1 MPWSPGRWSV
11 TAPDS
16 YPGRDSFS
24 GRDGRDSRDG
34 RDGRDSYPGRGA
46 EIYDLGTH
54 WRQLVQN
61 WVARRN
67 YHTVHDTVSV
77 SLQFD
82 LHEVGRTVTLRFMT
96 TKRLLVVFA
105 TDGNFLRQDQLA
117 VAAAASNAWNTE
129 QLNPMLSVWDV
140 RGPRPCLAGVC
151 DLPLTCRITQ
161 ADFDALANDWVER
174 ARQMF
179 SRCHQVFK
187 L

>member
-1 MPWSPGRWSV
+1 MTV
-11 TAPDS
+11 PDS

-24 GRDGRDSRDG
+24 GRDGRDG
-34 RDGRDSYPGRGA
+34 RDSRDSYPGRNA

-82 LHEVGRTVTLRFMT
+82 LREAGRVVTLRFMT
-96 TKRLLVVFA
+96 TKRLLVAFA

-117 VAAAASNAWNTE
+117 IAAAASNAWNTE

>member
-1 MPWSPGRWSV
+1 M

-16 YPGRDSFS
+16 YA
-24 GRDGRDSRDG
+24 
-34 RDGRDSYPGRGA
+34 GRDSYGGRDPHPSGDSYSA
-46 EIYDLGTH
+46 YSGYSGRTPEIYDLGGH

-67 YHTVHDTVSV
+67 YHTVSDAVSV
-77 SLQFD
+77 SLRFD
-82 LHEVGRTVTLRFMT
+82 LEEAGRMVTVRFMT
-96 TKRLLVVFA
+96 TKKLLVAFA
-105 TDGNFLRQDQLA
+105 TDGNFLRRDQLA
-117 VAAAASNAWNTE
+117 IAAAASNAWNTE

-161 ADFDALANDWVER
+161 ADFDALANDWVDR

>member
-1 MPWSPGRWSV
+1 MATPESV
-11 TAPDS
+11 
-16 YPGRDSFS
+16 S
-24 GRDGRDSRDG
+24 GRGH
-34 RDGRDSYPGRGA
+34 
-46 EIYDLGTH
+46 EILEIGTH

-67 YHTVHDTVSV
+67 FHTATDTVSV
-77 SLQFD
+77 SMQFD
-82 LHEVGRTVTLRFMT
+82 LEETGRMITVRFMT
-96 TKRLLVVFA
+96 TKRLLVAFA
-105 TDGNFLRQDQLA
+105 TDGHFLRRDQLA

-151 DLPLTCRITQ
+151 DLPLTCRMTQ
-161 ADFDALANDWVER
+161 TDFDALASDWVER

-179 SRCHQVFK
+179 TRCNQVFE

>member
-1 MPWSPGRWSV
+1 MAASDPFPGRESV
-11 TAPDS
+11 
-16 YPGRDSFS
+16 PGRE
-24 GRDGRDSRDG
+24 RDILEV
-34 RDGRDSYPGRGA
+34 GA
-46 EIYDLGTH
+46 H
-54 WRQLVQN
+54 WRRLVQS

-67 YHTVHDTVSV
+67 YHTETDTVSV

-82 LHEVGRTVTLRFMT
+82 LKATGRMVTVRFMT
-96 TKRLLVVFA
+96 TKRLLVAFA
-105 TDGNFLRQDQLA
+105 TDGHYLRQDQLA

-151 DLPLTCRITQ
+151 DLPLTCRMTQ
-161 ADFDALANDWVER
+161 TDFDALASDWVER

-179 SRCHQVFK
+179 TRCHQVFK

>member
-1 MPWSPGRWSV
+1 MTV
-11 TAPDS
+11 PDFF
-16 YPGRDSFS
+16 PDRDSHP
-24 GRDGRDSRDG
+24 
-34 RDGRDSYPGRGA
+34 GRDSYPGSGSSAGRDVRPLVNG

-77 SLQFD
+77 SLRFD
-82 LHEVGRTVTLRFMT
+82 LQETGRIVTVRFMT
-96 TKRLLVVFA
+96 TKRLLVAFA
-105 TDGNFLRQDQLA
+105 TDGHFLRQDQLA
-117 VAAAASNAWNTE
+117 IAAAASNAWNTE
-129 QLNPMLSVWDV
+129 QLIPMLSVWDV

-161 ADFDALANDWVER
+161 ADFDALAHDWVDR